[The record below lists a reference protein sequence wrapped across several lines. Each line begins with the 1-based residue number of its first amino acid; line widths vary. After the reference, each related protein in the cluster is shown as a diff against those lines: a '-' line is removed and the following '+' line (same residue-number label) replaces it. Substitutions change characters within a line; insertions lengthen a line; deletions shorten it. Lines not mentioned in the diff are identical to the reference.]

1 MSNTKN
7 TALANFSVFMNSLG
21 KSAAWTKS
29 KNVCQMRTSEN
40 ANENNREIPDAGL
53 RRKIEER
60 AYYIWLASGR
70 GHGDHQRH
78 WLEAERELM
87 ETAKQEQEQ
96 RSGGRGGKKTGK
108 PNKS

>member
-1 MSNTKN
+1 
-7 TALANFSVFMNSLG
+7 MNS
-21 KSAAWTKS
+21 
-29 KNVCQMRTSEN
+29 
-40 ANENNREIPDAGL
+40 NNSNRDVPDAAL

-87 ETAKQEQEQ
+87 EKAKQEGEQ
-96 RSGGRGGKKTGK
+96 RSGDRRGKKTDK
-108 PNKS
+108 RHKL